1 MSNTTN
7 TASAPGLSA
16 HSVEKAYQEEG
27 ERLQQVADVKADI
40 SFVSI
45 FANLIRKMDDAA
57 QSAV

>member
-1 MSNTTN
+1 MSQMTN
-7 TASAPGLSA
+7 AYGISANP
-16 HSVEKAYQEEG
+16 VEKAFEDEG
-27 ERLQQVADVKADI
+27 QRLEQVADVKTDI